1 MIYKL
6 IAVVSKDGFI
16 ARYSGDLP
24 VNWTS
29 SEEQDFF
36 KKDIKD
42 CTWSVMGRVTH
53 ELSYNENKKRI
64 IFPCHA
70 EQKRPFMHSRLF
82 FVHNMMAV
90 NEL

>member
-29 SEEQDFF
+29 NEEQDFF
-36 KKDIKD
+36 KKDIKLNQPLL
-42 CTWSVMGRVTH
+42 CCPYMF
-53 ELSYNENKKRI
+53 E
-64 IFPCHA
+64 
-70 EQKRPFMHSRLF
+70 
-82 FVHNMMAV
+82 
-90 NEL
+90 